1 MPYHILQDKLDEQL
15 RGDAKIGTTGRGIGP
30 AYADKT
36 ARTGIRMADLVD
48 ADRLYNRLQLVL
60 ASKNRLFATYY
71 ASEGFDVDALHREYV
86 AYGQRLAP
94 YISDIHPIVQQ
105 ALVSTQ
111 SVLLEGAQGV
121 MLDLDHGTYPY
132 VTSSLPGV
140 AGACQGAG
148 IAPAAIDHVMGIF
161 KAYTTRVGS
170 GPFPSEVDGAAA
182 DALPQMGKPWA
193 EVGTTTGRLRRVGW
207 FDAVAAR
214 YATALNG
221 IDLMTITKLDVLD
234 EVAEIAICVGYTL
247 DGRVID
253 APPSQIE
260 DYARVMPVYETMP
273 GWLAPTHT
281 ARRWDELPANA
292 QAYVRRL
299 ADICGATVSMV
310 SVGPGHEQI
319 IEVVPAL

>member
-1 MPYHILQDKLDEQL
+1 
-15 RGDAKIGTTGRGIGP
+15 
-30 AYADKT
+30 
-36 ARTGIRMADLVD
+36 
-48 ADRLYNRLQLVL
+48 
-60 ASKNRLFATYY
+60 
-71 ASEGFDVDALHREYV
+71 
-86 AYGQRLAP
+86 
-94 YISDIHPIVQQ
+94 
-105 ALVSTQ
+105 
-111 SVLLEGAQGV
+111 
-121 MLDLDHGTYPY
+121 
-132 VTSSLPGV
+132 
-140 AGACQGAG
+140 
-148 IAPAAIDHVMGIF
+148 MGIF

-182 DALPQMGKPWA
+182 DALRQMGKPWA

>member
-1 MPYHILQDKLDEQL
+1 
-15 RGDAKIGTTGRGIGP
+15 
-30 AYADKT
+30 
-36 ARTGIRMADLVD
+36 
-48 ADRLYNRLQLVL
+48 
-60 ASKNRLFATYY
+60 
-71 ASEGFDVDALHREYV
+71 
-86 AYGQRLAP
+86 
-94 YISDIHPIVQQ
+94 
-105 ALVSTQ
+105 
-111 SVLLEGAQGV
+111 
-121 MLDLDHGTYPY
+121 MLDIDHGTYPY
-132 VTSSLPGV
+132 VTSSLPGI

-182 DALPQMGKPWA
+182 DALRQMGKPWA

-292 QAYVRRL
+292 QA
-299 ADICGATVSMV
+299 
-310 SVGPGHEQI
+310 
-319 IEVVPAL
+319 